1 MIRNASEL
9 REITTKN
16 EIYEKGFKQAV
27 ESVVKAI
34 ERASEKGYRKTCFC
48 PSAYWY
54 TTEEGI
60 RAFMLFDDEVKEEFK
75 KYGYKFKPTGYIGG
89 VWQRTEDICW

>member
-34 ERASEKGYRKTCFC
+34 ERA
-48 PSAYWY
+48 
-54 TTEEGI
+54 
-60 RAFMLFDDEVKEEFK
+60 
-75 KYGYKFKPTGYIGG
+75 
-89 VWQRTEDICW
+89 EDICW